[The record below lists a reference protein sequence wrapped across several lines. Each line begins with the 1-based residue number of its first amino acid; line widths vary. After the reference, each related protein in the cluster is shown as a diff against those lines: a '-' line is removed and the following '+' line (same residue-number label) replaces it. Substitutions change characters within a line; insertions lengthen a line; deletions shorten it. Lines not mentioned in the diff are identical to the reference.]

1 MFHEFL
7 IIILLLLYSNVISI
21 VYYVFIIL
29 ILYSYFYRIWIKG
42 ERWFEIKFKNNI
54 NISNSYNMI
63 IRLNCFIALSN
74 KLYRIIIINTEYIS
88 LYYSRKIWILYVTN

>member
-63 IRLNCFIALSN
+63 IRLNL
-74 KLYRIIIINTEYIS
+74 KLFYCLEHYTE
-88 LYYSRKIWILYVTN
+88 L